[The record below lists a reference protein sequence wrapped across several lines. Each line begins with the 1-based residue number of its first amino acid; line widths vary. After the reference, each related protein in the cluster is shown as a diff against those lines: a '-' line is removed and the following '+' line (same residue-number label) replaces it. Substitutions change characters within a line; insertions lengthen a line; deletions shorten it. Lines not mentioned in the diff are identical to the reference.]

1 MLKVLFSF
9 IFKLIAKLAEIV
21 LSPITALISAFL
33 PDLGQTL
40 TNIATYITTGIQNI
54 PFFFNLLYIPVG
66 ATTIFFTYILGKATF
81 WLGYRATKF
90 VIKIYQKFK
99 P

>member
-21 LSPITALISAFL
+21 LSPITALITAFI

-40 TNIATYITTGIQNI
+40 NNITLFITTGLQSVPFWIHFFAI
-54 PFFFNLLYIPVG
+54 PTG
-66 ATTIFFTYILGKATF
+66 AFAIFFTYILGKATF

>member
-1 MLKVLFSF
+1 M
-9 IFKLIAKLAEIV
+9 
-21 LSPITALISAFL
+21 
-33 PDLGQTL
+33 
-40 TNIATYITTGIQNI
+40 
-54 PFFFNLLYIPVG
+54 IPVG
-66 ATTIFFTYILGKATF
+66 ATSLFFTYILGKTTF

>member
-9 IFKLIAKLAEIV
+9 IFKLIGKLAEII
-21 LSPITALISAFL
+21 LSPITALISAFI
-33 PDLGQTL
+33 PDLGATL
-40 TNIATYITTGIQNI
+40 TNIVTFISTGLANV
-54 PFFFNLLYIPVG
+54 PFFLKMFAIPIG
-66 ATTIFFTYILGKATF
+66 ATSLFFTYILGKATF
-81 WLGYRATKF
+81 WLGYRTTKF

>member
-21 LSPITALISAFL
+21 LSPITALISAFI

-40 TNIATYITTGIQNI
+40 TNIVSFISTGVESI
-54 PFFFNLLYIPVG
+54 PFWLAFFCIPLG
-66 ATTIFFTYILGKATF
+66 ATSIFFTYILGKATF